1 MTQLLIINTLTG
13 ERRVE
18 ELSKPQ
24 VWIGRQTRND
34 HDADRPDVAV
44 ASRLISRRHVLLQ
57 QGGQGWLLEHYGH
70 NETLVGEQPVAPGQ
84 ARLLA
89 VGDEIRIGEYVFAV
103 LEPQAAL
110 VAETAVDGWARLL
123 ELEEAVHTE
132 LLERLDLRRNDH
144 LVDMTSPVTRARVE
158 SVLDAILDDPGFRPA
173 EEDRAVL
180 MAMALYRRLSSRIT
194 RAGSHAAAGRY
205 RWATENPLSG
215 MIAAVEEEMCR
226 GLGLTLEPKE
236 MAQDSAKLDRE
247 FRRVLEA
254 HQWDFTEGMGVQLV
268 QELVRQDILDLI
280 FGLGP
285 LQDLVEADS
294 ISDIMVVS
302 RHQIFIEKFGVVE
315 DTRRAFFSDDMLMA
329 VIERIVAPVGR
340 HVDRSTPLVDARLLD
355 GSRVNIIL
363 PPLAVKGPCLTIRK
377 FPEIPLKI
385 DDMLRF
391 GVLSPA
397 MVKFLRACVQA
408 RKNIAVSGGTGSG
421 KTTLLNC
428 LSSFI
433 PPKERIVTIEDTV
446 ELQLQQPHV
455 VTLETRPP
463 NMEGKGEVTMR
474 DLVKNTLRMRPN
486 RIIVGECRGAEALD
500 MLQAMNT
507 GHAGSMTTSHADS
520 PSEMMLRLETL
531 VLTGSDMPVAAI
543 REQIASAVDVLVQ
556 LERFPGGS
564 RRVSSISE
572 VVGIDKER
580 GNIVVEEVFVYRLPG
595 DGQYQ
600 NGSHRFTG
608 YIPTFVEEL
617 LEKGVMTLDTF
628 F

>member
-13 ERRVE
+13 ERRIE
-18 ELSKPQ
+18 ELAKPQ
-24 VWIGRQTRND
+24 VWIGRQTRHD

-44 ASRLISRRHVLLQ
+44 ASRLVSRRHVLLR
-57 QGGQGWLLEHYGH
+57 QGDRGWLLEHYGH

-89 VGDEIRIGEYVFAV
+89 VGDEIRIGEYVFAL
-103 LEPQAAL
+103 LEPQQDL
-110 VAETAVDGWARLL
+110 VTETAVDGWAHLL
-123 ELEEAVHTE
+123 ELEHAVHTE
-132 LLERLDLRRNDH
+132 LLERLDLRRNDY
-144 LVDMTSPVTRARVE
+144 LVDMTAPETRARVE
-158 SVLDAILDDPGFRPA
+158 RVLDAILDDPGFRPA

-180 MAMALYRRLSSRIT
+180 MAMALYRRISSRIT
-194 RAGSHAAAGRY
+194 RAGRHVANGRY
-205 RWATENPLSG
+205 RRATENPLSG
-215 MIAAVEEEMCR
+215 MIAAVEEGMCR
-226 GLGLTLEPKE
+226 DLGLTFEPKE
-236 MAQDSAKLDRE
+236 MAQDSARLDRE
-247 FRRVLEA
+247 FGRVLEA

-285 LQDLVEADS
+285 LQDLVEAES

-302 RHQIFIEKFGVVE
+302 RHQIFVEKFGVVE
-315 DTRRAFFSDDMLMA
+315 DTRRAFFNDDMLMA

-377 FPEIPLKI
+377 FPKLPLKI
-385 DDMLRF
+385 DDMLRL

-408 RKNIAVSGGTGSG
+408 RKNIVVSGGTGSG

-428 LSSFI
+428 LSSLI

-455 VTLETRPP
+455 VTLETRPS

-474 DLVKNTLRMRPN
+474 DLVKNALRMRPD

-507 GHAGSMTTSHADS
+507 GHAGSMTTGHANS
-520 PSEMMLRLETL
+520 PSDMMLRLETL
-531 VLTGSDMPVAAI
+531 VLMGNDMPVAAI

-556 LERFPGGS
+556 LARFPGGS
-564 RRVSSISE
+564 RHVSSISE
-572 VVGIDKER
+572 VVGIDEER
-580 GNIVVEEVFVYRLPG
+580 GNVMVEEVFVYRLPG
-595 DGQYQ
+595 DGQDH
-600 NGSHRFTG
+600 NGSHMHTG